1 MVYIYILTL
10 GGILM
15 VNVTIYSSTMD
26 PMGYKIRKQTDVK
39 SQMIR
44 FWIAVLP
51 IERVEQIQKT
61 TTHSCLLNNHGG
73 WVFNQRAAQTFSS
86 YALMWKP
93 GLRGFD
99 ELFHWET
106 RGVMHDS
113 ALCYSVLLPYLP
125 QRSLP
130 MPPNMFNDVHVF
142 LSYLRWYLYPVDGDM
157 GADLGGRNHR

>member
-1 MVYIYILTL
+1 
-10 GGILM
+10 M